1 VQKFLY
7 IHLRNCKF
15 TYDSNLFSES
25 AGLDRLGMVG
35 EEVNEELSL
44 MELLLMMSGDEKDV
58 FGPVICLDLPPTT
71 ISDIF
76 GGKTVTVPPTGDS
89 KFGVRSVH
97 LQPFA
102 VHLW

>member
-1 VQKFLY
+1 MQKFLQ
-7 IHLRNCKF
+7 IHLRTCKF

-44 MELLLMMSGDEKDV
+44 MELLLMMSGEEKDV

-76 GGKTVTVPPTGDS
+76 GGKTVAVPPTGDS
-89 KFGVRSVH
+89 TFGVRSVH